1 MSANLPYRLTL
12 KEYPSELQPRER
24 LYQLGVQ
31 ALSDR
36 ELLALL
42 LGTGIRGKTALD
54 VAEEILAKNQGFKG
68 LAGLTLEELACFDGV
83 GPAQAAK
90 ILATIEI
97 GKRIS
102 LRGGELRPIIHSPE
116 DVSSLVMEEMRHY
129 DREHFKT
136 LLLNTKNHVINIETI
151 SIGNLNS
158 SLVHPREL
166 FKSAIKR
173 SAAAVILVHNHPS
186 GDPRPS
192 REDINI
198 TKRLIEAGSILGIE
212 VLDHI
217 IIGNQTFCSLKE
229 KDLI

>member
-1 MSANLPYRLTL
+1 MTNLPYRLTL
-12 KEYPSELQPRER
+12 KEYPLELRPRER

-31 ALSDR
+31 ALSDQ

-42 LGTGIRGKTALD
+42 LATGTKGVTALD
-54 VAEEILAKNQGFKG
+54 IANSILTENEGIKG
-68 LAGLTLEELACFDGV
+68 LANLSLEELAHFPGV
-83 GPAQAAK
+83 GQAKAAK
-90 ILATIEI
+90 ILAAIEI

-116 DVSSLVMEEMRHY
+116 DVSNLVMEEMRHY
-129 DREHFKT
+129 DREHFKI
-136 LLLNTKNHVINIETI
+136 LLLNTKNHVINIDTV

-166 FKSAIKR
+166 FKAAIKR
-173 SAAAVILVHNHPS
+173 SAAAIILVHNHPS

-198 TKRLIEAGSILGIE
+198 TKRLIEAGNILGIE

-217 IIGNQTFCSLKE
+217 IIGDKAFCSLKE